1 MKKLL
6 IGIAVGGMLL
16 TSASVAEA
24 GNRQNDW
31 VGPLIIGT
39 VIGTILHG
47 EVHKPRPRRHRDRHH
62 WSHYPR
68 SPRYEEP
75 PRYIKKCMTVGAD
88 WTPHGYRPRI
98 QCHYVPADDHGY
110 SYSHN

>member
-6 IGIAVGGMLL
+6 IAIAVGGMLL

-47 EVHKPRPRRHRDRHH
+47 EVHEHRPRRHHHRHH
-62 WSHYPR
+62 RRVEPR
-68 SPRYEEP
+68 
-75 PRYIKKCMTVGAD
+75 RYIQKCMTVGAD
-88 WTPHGYRPRI
+88 WTPYGYRPRI
-98 QCHYVPADDHGY
+98 QCHYVPAGNHGY
-110 SYSHN
+110 SYYEN